1 MKPII
6 LILSVALAFLLFT
19 VVYQNR
25 VLEGQRSVIRL
36 MMQNPCVPLT
46 TQPKSDSGPGSTAK
60 GGSQ

>member
-25 VLEGQRSVIRL
+25 VLIQQAKVIRL
-36 MMQNPCVPLT
+36 MMTNPCVPLT
-46 TQPKSDSGPGSTAK
+46 RGAQ
-60 GGSQ
+60 

>member
-25 VLEGQRSVIRL
+25 VIVNQAHTIR
-36 MMQNPCVPLT
+36 MYMRNPCVPLT
-46 TQPKSDSGPGSTAK
+46 TQPKSDSGPGSAAK